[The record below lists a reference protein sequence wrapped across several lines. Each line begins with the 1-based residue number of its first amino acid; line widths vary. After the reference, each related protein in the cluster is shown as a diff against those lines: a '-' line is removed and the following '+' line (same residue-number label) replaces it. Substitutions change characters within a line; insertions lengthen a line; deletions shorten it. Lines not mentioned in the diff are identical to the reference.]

1 MKYSKEDIKSAAQ
14 ILFAKE
20 EKTNFPNDGD
30 NKKIS
35 IANSKYKEFDFGFAK
50 RIESKYPS
58 IWDKGGNGGS
68 GDDKTSFTGNDAWR
82 LYKAY
87 KSGSRST
94 EVLNWV
100 KRRESFMDRHAGNGK
115 SIASV
120 ISWIK
125 WGAVGSIGVP
135 AMKKM
140 LREAMQK
147 EDQKKA

>member
-1 MKYSKEDIKSAAQ
+1 MAYTEEQLKQAAKM
-14 ILFAKE
+14 LFAKE

-58 IWDKGGNGGS
+58 IWSKGGNGGS
-68 GDDKTSFTGNDAWR
+68 GEDKTSFTGNDAWR

-115 SIASV
+115 SVASV

-125 WGAVGSIGVP
+125 WGAVGSIGTP

-140 LREAMQK
+140 IREEMAK
-147 EDQKKA
+147 VDAKK